1 MSACLQLT
9 EALVA
14 DVQVPEVD
22 AQVIRRDVGLPIRV
36 DRDRVDMVGMGVGV
50 YFAGNGGNNSVVMC
64 ELRQLQRSTCH
75 WYMLSVAMV
84 VLRND
89 LDRLFKHF
97 PELDSLI

>member
-1 MSACLQLT
+1 MQLT

-22 AQVIRRDVGLPIRV
+22 AQVIRRDVGLPVRV
-36 DRDRVDMVGMGVGV
+36 DRDRVDMVGVGVRV
-50 YFAGNGGNNSVVMC
+50 YFAGNRSNNGVVMC

-75 WYMLSVAMV
+75 WYMLSIAMV
-84 VLRND
+84 VLRDD

-97 PELDSLI
+97 PELDSLV